1 MQSQL
6 TLVTGATGLL
16 GNNVVRLLLDS
27 GRRVR
32 VLVRASSDPRPLD
45 GLDVEVVRGDVR
57 DPDAVRHGLEGVDC
71 VVHSAGYVQLGRS
84 QLERHRAVNVTGARH
99 VALAARAHG
108 VRMVHVSSCDAVGI
122 RSLDEPADEET
133 PLEVPLPVPYVITK
147 REAERVVLDEVDR
160 GLDAM
165 IVNPSFMLGPWDWKP
180 SSGRMLLEVAGGRGL
195 LAPRGWFSVC
205 DVRDVAAGILA
216 AIDRGQS
223 GRRYI
228 LAGHTM
234 SYLAAWRVF
243 AEVSGARRPWGT
255 AGPLLAAAAGR
266 CGDLWGRLTHREP
279 DVNSGAIAL
288 ARLPKSYSSRRAEA
302 ELGYQIRDTE
312 ETVRD
317 AWTWFRENG
326 YA

>member
-1 MQSQL
+1 
-6 TLVTGATGLL
+6 LL
-16 GNNVVRLLLDS
+16 AA

-32 VLVRASSDPRPLD
+32 VLARETSDPRPLD
-45 GLDVEVVRGDVR
+45 GLDLEVARGDVR
-57 DPDAVRHGLEGVDC
+57 DPDAVRRALRGADC
-71 VVHSAGYVQLGRS
+71 VVHAAGYVQLGRS
-84 QLERHRAVNVTGARH
+84 RLEHHRAINVGGTRH
-99 VALAARAHG
+99 VAEAARAQG
-108 VRMVHVSSCDAVGI
+108 TRMVHVSSCDAVGI

-133 PLEVPLPVPYVITK
+133 PLKDPTPVPYVISK
-147 REAERVVLDEVDR
+147 REAERVVLDEVAL
-160 GLDAM
+160 GLDAV
-165 IVNPSFMLGPWDWKP
+165 IVNPAFMLGPWDWKP
-180 SSGRMLLEVAGGRGL
+180 SSGRMLLEVAAGRGF

-216 AIDRGQS
+216 AIDRGQG

-266 CGDLWGRLTHREP
+266 CGDFWGWLSRREP
-279 DVNSGAIAL
+279 DVNSAAIAL
-288 ARLPKSYSSRRAEA
+288 ARLPKSYSSRRAET
-302 ELGYQIRDTE
+302 ELDYRVRPTE

-317 AWTWFRENG
+317 AWNWFRENG